1 MHPRPP
7 ITSSQVLRRF
17 LISVL
22 ALSVVASMAASP
34 LGADPIDDAR
44 AEAARISDRLDE
56 LNLRVSILDEEY
68 NATRAELEEV
78 EAQLVDA
85 EAEIEQS
92 ESERSAKLEN
102 VREYAVEAYIGGSK
116 HSQIVAY
123 LDSDGSD
130 FAERESYLQAA
141 TGDKKRVLE
150 DLRAAL
156 EDLDIEVASTE
167 AIRGELQGLTAQLD
181 ERRDEI
187 ESVIGEQSELLAG
200 VESELAE
207 LIREEQERRAAE
219 AAAAAERAEREAAAA
234 AVAASADTAD
244 QPAPG
249 VLAAPAIEPQ
259 TPAPAAP
266 NNPVPAQTAP
276 PQTSPP
282 ATAAPAPPP
291 PPPASSGRVQTVLAE
306 AQRQLGVAYRW
317 AGSTPSSGFDCSGF
331 TAWVWN
337 AAGVYLPHSSRA
349 QHSATRR
356 VSTADMQP
364 GDLVFFG
371 SPIHHVGLYVG
382 SGQMI
387 NSPRTGDVVRYA
399 NVYRRDLVAVGR
411 VS

>member
-1 MHPRPP
+1 M
-7 ITSSQVLRRF
+7 TV
-17 LISVL
+17 VL
-22 ALSVVASMAASP
+22 ALSVVASLAATP
-34 LGADPIDDAR
+34 IAADPIDDAR
-44 AEAARISDRLDE
+44 AEARRISDRLDE
-56 LNLRVSILDEEY
+56 LNLRVSLLDEEY
-68 NATRAELEEV
+68 NATRGQLEEV
-78 EAQLVDA
+78 EAQLADA
-85 EAEIEQS
+85 EAEIADS
-92 ESERSAKLEN
+92 EAERAAKLEN

-116 HSQIVAY
+116 HSQVVAY

-150 DLRAAL
+150 DLRGAL
-156 EDLDIEVASTE
+156 EDLDAEVATTE
-167 AIRGELQGLTAQLD
+167 SIKGELDGLTAQLD
-181 ERRDEI
+181 ERREEI
-187 ESVIGEQSELLAG
+187 ESVIAEQSDLLAG

-219 AAAAAERAEREAAAA
+219 AAAAAERAAREAAAA
-234 AVAASADTAD
+234 TQAQAITGVA
-244 QPAPG
+244 
-249 VLAAPAIEPQ
+249 AAPATQ
-259 TPAPAAP
+259 GADPAPASDDDAGSDPASPSPAP
-266 NNPVPAQTAP
+266 TA
-276 PQTSPP
+276 PP
-282 ATAAPAPPP
+282 ATAAPAPTPAP
-291 PPPASSGRVQTVLAE
+291 TPAPPPASSSRVQTVLAE
-306 AQRQLGVAYRW
+306 AQRQLGVPYRW

-349 QHSATRR
+349 QYAATRR

-382 SGQMI
+382 AGQMI

-399 NVYRRDLVAVGR
+399 NVYRRDLVGAGR

>member
-1 MHPRPP
+1 M
-7 ITSSQVLRRF
+7 TV
-17 LISVL
+17 VL
-22 ALSVVASMAASP
+22 ALSVVASLAATP
-34 LGADPIDDAR
+34 IAADPIDDAR
-44 AEAARISDRLDE
+44 AEARRISDRLDE
-56 LNLRVSILDEEY
+56 LNLRVSVLDEEY
-68 NATRAELEEV
+68 NATRGQLEEV
-78 EAQLVDA
+78 EAQLAAA
-85 EAEIEQS
+85 EAEIADS
-92 ESERSAKLEN
+92 EAERAAKLEN

-116 HSQIVAY
+116 HSQVVAY

-150 DLRAAL
+150 DLRGAL
-156 EDLDIEVASTE
+156 EDLDAEVATTE
-167 AIRGELQGLTAQLD
+167 SIKGELDGLTAQLD
-181 ERRDEI
+181 ERRVEI
-187 ESVIGEQSELLAG
+187 ESAIAEQSDLLAG

-219 AAAAAERAEREAAAA
+219 AAAAAERAAREAAAA
-234 AVAASADTAD
+234 TQAQAITGVA
-244 QPAPG
+244 
-249 VLAAPAIEPQ
+249 AAPATQAADPAPASDDDAGSDSASPS
-259 TPAPAAP
+259 PAPAAP
-266 NNPVPAQTAP
+266 
-276 PQTSPP
+276 PP
-282 ATAAPAPPP
+282 AAAPAPTPAPAPAPPP
-291 PPPASSGRVQTVLAE
+291 ASSSRVQTVLAE
-306 AQRQLGVAYRW
+306 AQRQLGVPYRW

-349 QHSATRR
+349 QYAATRR

-382 SGQMI
+382 AGQMI

-399 NVYRRDLVAVGR
+399 NVYRRDLVGAGR

>member
-1 MHPRPP
+1 
-7 ITSSQVLRRF
+7 
-17 LISVL
+17 VL
-22 ALSVVASMAASP
+22 ALSVVASLAASP
-34 LGADPIDDAR
+34 ISADPIDDAR
-44 AEAARISDRLDE
+44 AEASRISDRLDE
-56 LNLRVSILDEEY
+56 LNLRVSMLDEEY
-68 NATRAELEEV
+68 NATRSQLEEV
-78 EAQLVDA
+78 EAQLADA
-85 EAEIEQS
+85 EAEIEHS
-92 ESERSAKLEN
+92 ETERSAKLAN

-116 HSQIVAY
+116 HSQVVAY

-156 EDLDIEVASTE
+156 EDLDTEVATTE
-167 AIRGELQGLTAQLD
+167 SIKGELQGLTAQLD
-181 ERRDEI
+181 QRREEI
-187 ESVIGEQSELLAG
+187 ESVIGEQTDLLAG

-219 AAAAAERAEREAAAA
+219 AAAAAERAAREAAAS
-234 AVAASADTAD
+234 AVQ
-244 QPAPG
+244 QPATQAPAIAG
-249 VLAAPAIEPQ
+249 AAAAPATGAARPQ
-259 TPAPAAP
+259 PATASDPAPTPAAP
-266 NNPVPAQTAP
+266 APTA
-276 PQTSPP
+276 PP
-282 ATAAPAPPP
+282 ATAAPAPPR
-291 PPPASSGRVQTVLAE
+291 PPPASSSRVQTVLAE

-349 QHSATRR
+349 QYAATRR

-399 NVYRRDLVAVGR
+399 NVYRRDLVGVGR

>member
-1 MHPRPP
+1 M
-7 ITSSQVLRRF
+7 
-17 LISVL
+17 L
-22 ALSVVASMAASP
+22 ALSVVASMAPSP

-44 AEAARISDRLDE
+44 AEARRISDRLDE
-56 LNLRVSILDEEY
+56 LNLRVSVLDEEY
-68 NATRAELEEV
+68 NATRDELEEV
-78 EAQLVDA
+78 EAQLADA

-92 ESERSAKLEN
+92 ESERSLKLEN

-116 HSQIVAY
+116 HSQVVAY

-156 EDLDIEVASTE
+156 EDLDTEVASTE
-167 AIRGELQGLTAQLD
+167 SIRGELEGLTAQLD
-181 ERRDEI
+181 ERREEI
-187 ESVIGEQSELLAG
+187 ESLISEQSDLLGG
-200 VESELAE
+200 VESELGE
-207 LIREEQERRAAE
+207 LIREEQERQAAE
-219 AAAAAERAEREAAAA
+219 AAAAAQRAAREAAAA
-234 AVAASADTAD
+234 AAAGVDAADRPASAA
-244 QPAPG
+244 APG
-249 VLAAPAIEPQ
+249 VAAAPATEPA
-259 TPAPAAP
+259 TPAPVAA
-266 NNPVPAQTAP
+266 NDPAPAPTAA

-282 ATAAPAPPP
+282 ASAAPAPPP
-291 PPPASSGRVQTVLAE
+291 PPPASSSRVQTALAE

-349 QHSATRR
+349 QYSATRR

-399 NVYRRDLVAVGR
+399 NVYRRDLVGVGR

>member
-1 MHPRPP
+1 
-7 ITSSQVLRRF
+7 
-17 LISVL
+17 VL

-44 AEAARISDRLDE
+44 AEARRISDRLDE
-56 LNLRVSILDEEY
+56 LNLRVSVLDEEY

-92 ESERSAKLEN
+92 ESERSIKLEN

-116 HSQIVAY
+116 HSQVVAY

-156 EDLDIEVASTE
+156 EDLDTEVASTE
-167 AIRGELQGLTAQLD
+167 SIRGELEGLTAQLD
-181 ERRDEI
+181 ERREEI
-187 ESVIGEQSELLAG
+187 ESLISEQSDLLAG
-200 VESELAE
+200 VESELGE
-207 LIREEQERRAAE
+207 LIREEQERQAAE
-219 AAAAAERAEREAAAA
+219 AAAAAERAAREAAAT
-234 AVAASADTAD
+234 VAANVDAGDRPASAA
-244 QPAPG
+244 APG
-249 VLAAPAIEPQ
+249 AAAAPATEPA
-259 TPAPAAP
+259 TPAPVAPNDPAPAPAPAAP
-266 NNPVPAQTAP
+266 P

-291 PPPASSGRVQTVLAE
+291 PPPASSSRVQTVLAE

-349 QHSATRR
+349 QYSATRR

-399 NVYRRDLVAVGR
+399 NVYRRDLVGVGR
-411 VS
+411 IS